1 MGCHWTG
8 LVFGRVYESTEEHE
22 AITERLLDNHT
33 GLRRAY
39 ECETPWMGFAVAITD
54 AAANDD
60 EDVDYV
66 AVRVDEVATLYAE
79 RIAVARERWD
89 RLRVTAKERYG
100 VDVGEGS
107 LLFVSD
113 YR

>member
-8 LVFGRVYESTEEHE
+8 LVFGRVYESTEEHDE
-22 AITERLLDNHT
+22 IMGRLSNNHP
-33 GLRRAY
+33 GLRTAY
-39 ECETPWMGFAVAITD
+39 ECETPWLGFAVAITN

-66 AVRVDEVATLYAE
+66 AVRVDEMATLYAE
-79 RIAVARERWD
+79 RIVKARERWN